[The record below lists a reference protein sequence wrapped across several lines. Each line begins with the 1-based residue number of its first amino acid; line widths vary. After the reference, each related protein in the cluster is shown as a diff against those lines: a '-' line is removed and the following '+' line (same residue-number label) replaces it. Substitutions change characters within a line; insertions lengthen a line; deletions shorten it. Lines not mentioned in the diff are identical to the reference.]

1 MENSVLHSFHVTAS
15 DERSAARAGE
25 FVTARGTIRTPVFMP
40 VGTQGSVKIM
50 DVHELKTA
58 GAQIILGNTYHLY
71 LRPGHTLIEEMG
83 ELHRFIGWDR
93 AILTD
98 SGGYQ
103 LMSLADLR
111 TLDRDGAVFR
121 SHLDGSTHRFTPEG
135 AMEIQAAL
143 GSDIAMVFDECTPFP
158 CDESTARRSAERTLE
173 WAKRCSAVPMKPHQA
188 RFGIVQ
194 GSIYPEIRRWHA
206 HALRALPFEGFAVGG
221 LAVGEPREQTFDA
234 VGTVI
239 PELPINRPR
248 YLMGLGLPQDLL
260 DGIERGA
267 DMFDCVIPTRNGR
280 RGTAYTSEGKLVIK
294 NAQFARDERPL
305 DEDCACLACRTYSR
319 AYLRHLFASG
329 ELLGSRL
336 VSLHNVTFFI
346 GLVNEAREAIIRGE
360 FLSWKRNFLENYSRR
375 SDV

>member
-1 MENSVLHSFHVTAS
+1 MPSDELHSFHVTAT
-15 DERSAARAGE
+15 DDTTAARAGE
-25 FVTARGTIRTPVFMP
+25 FVTTRGTIRTPVFMP

-71 LRPGHTLIEEMG
+71 LRPGHTLIEDMG
-83 ELHRFIGWDR
+83 ELHQFIGWDR

-121 SHLDGSTHRFTPEG
+121 SHLDGSTHRFTPES

-158 CDESTARRSAERTLE
+158 CDESTARFSAERTLE
-173 WAKRCSAVPMKPHQA
+173 WAKRCSAVSMKDHQA
-188 RFGIVQ
+188 VFGIVQ
-194 GSIYPEIRRWHA
+194 GSVYPAIRAWHA
-206 HALRALPFEGFAVGG
+206 NAISALPFEGFAVGG
-221 LAVGEPREQTFDA
+221 LAVGEPREQTFEV
-234 VGTVI
+234 VGEVL
-239 PELPINRPR
+239 PELPVDRPR
-248 YLMGLGLPQDLL
+248 YLMGIGLPQDLL
-260 DGIERGA
+260 DGIELGA

-280 RGTAYTSEGKLVIK
+280 RGTAYTHDGKLVIK

-305 DEDCACLACRTYSR
+305 DDECDCIACKTYSR
-319 AYLRHLFASG
+319 AYLRHLFSSG
-329 ELLGSRL
+329 ELLGPRL

-346 GLVNEAREAIIRGE
+346 RLMKKAREAIIRGD
-360 FLSWKRNFLENYSRR
+360 FSTWKRTFLENYMGQ
-375 SDV
+375 VGV

>member
-1 MENSVLHSFHVTAS
+1 MLHAFHVIAS
-15 DERSAARAGE
+15 DERTAARAGE
-25 FVTARGTIRTPVFMP
+25 FETAKGTIRTPVFMP

-50 DVHELKTA
+50 DVHELKIA

-83 ELHRFIGWDR
+83 ELHRFIGWER

-121 SHLDGSTHRFTPEG
+121 SHLDGSTHRFTPES

-158 CDESTARRSAERTLE
+158 CDESAARISAERTLE
-173 WAKRCSAVPMKPHQA
+173 WAKRCSDVPMKAHQA
-188 RFGIVQ
+188 VFGIVQ
-194 GSIYPEIRRWHA
+194 GSVYPEIRRWHA
-206 HALRALPFEGFAVGG
+206 HELRTLPFQGYAVGG
-221 LAVGEPREQTFDA
+221 LAVGEHRRQTFEI
-234 VGTVI
+234 VESVL
-239 PELPINRPR
+239 PELPLNRPR

-260 DGIERGA
+260 DGIECGA

-280 RGTAYTSEGKLVIK
+280 RGTAYTRSGKLVIK
-294 NAQFARDERPL
+294 NAKFSRDKKPL
-305 DEDCACLACRTYSR
+305 DEDCQCMVCRTYSR

-329 ELLGSRL
+329 ELLGPRL
-336 VSLHNVTFFI
+336 VSIHNVTFFI
-346 GLVNEAREAIIRGE
+346 GLVNEAREAIIRGD
-360 FLSWKRNFLENYSRR
+360 FSSWKAGFLENYMS
-375 SDV
+375 SNGV